1 METKILAIFT
11 RTPLHVGA
19 GNSVGAVD
27 SPIMRERHTK
37 IPIIPGSSLKG
48 VLADLWND
56 DVNTEL
62 IETKNGKQRK
72 RRKDSDAALLFGQE
86 KDEKRDTSD
95 SSGNLLIGEARVIA
109 FPVRSAKNAFA
120 WVTCPLALARY
131 KRDMG
136 AGANFELNQIPSEN
150 DCYASDELI
159 LKDSKIILEEYCF
172 SIKGKPT
179 VPDCLKNAID
189 DDVWKDVEKRFVI
202 IPDEI
207 FSYFCEH
214 ACEVVTRI
222 KVDDE
227 TGTVASGAL
236 FNQEQMPSETML
248 YAVISA
254 QDKKDLKASDALKK
268 LDEKIKGT
276 VLQIGGDATI
286 GLGYC
291 SVNLK

>member
-27 SPIMRERHTK
+27 SPIQRERHTR

-48 VLADLWND
+48 VLADLWSED
-56 DVNTEL
+56 YE
-62 IETKNGKQRK
+62 KNSKDKSVRK
-72 RRKDSDAALLFGQE
+72 ENSESAWLFGNE
-86 KDEKRDTSD
+86 SD
-95 SSGNLLIGEARVIA
+95 KNASSGALLIGEARVIA

-120 WVTCPLALARY
+120 WVTCPFALARY

-136 AGANFELNQIPSEN
+136 TDSNFEVKQVPSEN
-150 DCYASDELI
+150 ECYASDELV
-159 LKDSKIILEEYCF
+159 LKEGKIVLEEYCF
-172 SIKGKPT
+172 TVKSIPT
-179 VPDCLKNAID
+179 IPDCFKNAIE
-189 DDVWKDVEKRFVI
+189 DDVWKDIEKRFVI
-202 IPDEI
+202 VSDEI

-227 TGTVASGAL
+227 TGTAASGAL
-236 FNQEQMPSETML
+236 FNQEQVPSETML

-254 QDKKDLKASDALKK
+254 QDKKGLKASDALKK
-268 LDEKIKGT
+268 LDEKIKGK

-291 SVNLK
+291 SVSLK